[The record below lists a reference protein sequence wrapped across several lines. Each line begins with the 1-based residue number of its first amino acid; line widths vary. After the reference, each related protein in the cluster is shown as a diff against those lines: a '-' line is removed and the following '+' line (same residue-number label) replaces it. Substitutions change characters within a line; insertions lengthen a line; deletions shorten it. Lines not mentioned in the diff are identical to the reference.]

1 MNTRERFI
9 HVARRFCIASIH
21 EWFARFSVVI
31 VCTSSLAL
39 SDATWGGARESVS
52 RGARHREVAVTFDDL
67 PVISVTQLGAAARRD
82 ITAKLLNSVKANKV
96 PAIGFV
102 NEYGLYGF
110 QTASEGAPDED
121 GVSLLRMWLDAG
133 LELGNHTFGHV
144 DLHKTSLPVYKEDV
158 IRGEAVTGK
167 LLQQR
172 ALQLR
177 YFRHPYL
184 HIGRDLETRR
194 EVERFLAERG
204 YRVAPVTI
212 DNEDYLFAAAY
223 SKAAERGDEQM
234 MRRIGTEYIRYTQ
247 RVFEYCERLS
257 AALFGREIKQIL
269 LLHANAL
276 NADYFGELAQM
287 MKRRGYSFISL
298 DEALRDKAYRSAD
311 TYIGEES
318 INWLARWAI
327 TRGVKNMDNVLD
339 DFPDV
344 PDFVVKAA
352 GPV

>member
-1 MNTRERFI
+1 MNTRDRFI
-9 HVARRFCIASIH
+9 YVARRFGIASLPG
-21 EWFARFSVVI
+21 WFARFLLVMVCASV
-31 VCTSSLAL
+31 LGL
-39 SDATWGGARESVS
+39 SDATWVGARDSVS
-52 RGARHREVAVTFDDL
+52 RGARHRQVAVTFDDL
-67 PVISVTQLGAAARRD
+67 PVISVIQLDASARRD
-82 ITAKLLNSVKANKV
+82 ITTKLLNRINANQV

-110 QTASEGAPDED
+110 QTVSKGAPDED

-133 LELGNHTFGHV
+133 LELGNHTFAHV
-144 DLHKTSLPVYKEDV
+144 DLHKSSLPVYKEDV

-172 ALQLR
+172 AMRLR
-177 YFRHPYL
+177 YFRPPYL
-184 HIGRDLETRR
+184 HTGRDLETKR
-194 EVERFLAERG
+194 EVERFLAERE
-204 YRVAPVTI
+204 YRVAPVTV
-212 DNEDYLFAAAY
+212 DNEDYFFAAAY
-223 SKAAERGDEQM
+223 SKAAERGDKQL
-234 MRRIGTEYIRYTQ
+234 MRRVGTEYIRYSQ

-276 NADYFGELAQM
+276 NADYFSELVQM

-311 TYIGEES
+311 TYTGEES

-327 TRGVKNMDNVLD
+327 TRGVKNMENVLD